1 MDNQYCILALLNQ
14 NTHGIANMKNFTLR
28 SSKTNRVVGY
38 ADTQKEAEAFARG
51 YLTGHDH
58 MAIIEESFGKLIE
71 RDAPAC
77 PNEPEAPATSYG
89 RDAIRNTV
97 RACLLRKRDL
107 EEVLYQVTRTHGY
120 ADKTKAL
127 ATHFFSY
134 ESAA

>member
-1 MDNQYCILALLNQ
+1 
-14 NTHGIANMKNFTLR
+14 MKNFTLR
-28 SSKTNRVVGY
+28 SSKTKRIVGD

-51 YLTGHDH
+51 YLVGHDH
-58 MAIIEESFGKLIE
+58 MAIIEETFGKLIE

-77 PNEPEAPATSYG
+77 PNEPEAPRTSYG

-107 EEVLYQVTRTHGY
+107 EEVLHQVTRSHGY
-120 ADKTKAL
+120 SDKTKAL
-127 ATHFFSY
+127 AVHFFSY